1 MRRAAEERL
10 TLLSKDQRQDFHY
23 CILKVSRNSMRL
35 EEGKDRGVIRRGTQG
50 S

>member
-35 EEGKDRGVIRRGTQG
+35 EEGKDGGVIRRGTQG